1 MFVAFHITHVKMNER
16 INDLQ
21 LLTYLKNRVQTFN
34 IPLNVILLIPLEA
47 LKHQTLLNSRLCL
60 KSLTILLWAFI

>member
-34 IPLNVILLIPLEA
+34 IPVNVILLIPLEA

-60 KSLTILLWAFI
+60 EPLTILLWAFI

>member
-1 MFVAFHITHVKMNER
+1 MFVAFHITRVKMNER

-60 KSLTILLWAFI
+60 ESLTILLWAFI